1 MKKKI
6 SLNQVS
12 WLLACLGIL
21 LMTGFV
27 FAHWQN
33 VSGNVQEQ
41 STAASTNPDQQFIN
55 GLQEM
60 LAKDNLSAED
70 RANLQQKLE
79 MLQRLESQRQANSQ
93 HNGPKPTGPNVPPNQ
108 SPQLLTVNRMP
119 EEGIFE
125 GSGGLVH
132 PWQANVV
139 NFWQKTI
146 DSKTYQVLAGSQP
159 DDTSQGIL
167 IVMVSQNKGLG
178 REQQIYLPPEKTGA
192 LHITSVSGM
201 MLSLLDESGVTWVF
215 NLNTRDFQK

>member
-1 MKKKI
+1 MKKNI
-6 SLNQVS
+6 RLNRVS

-33 VSGNVQEQ
+33 VSGNLQVQN
-41 STAASTNPDQQFIN
+41 TAASTTPDQQFIN

-79 MLQRLESQRQANSQ
+79 MLQRLENQRQANSQ
-93 HNGPKPTGPNVPPNQ
+93 HTSSKPTGANVPPNQ
-108 SPQLLTVNRMP
+108 SPQLLTLNSTP
-119 EEGIFE
+119 EEGVFE

-132 PWQANVV
+132 PWQANVT

-146 DSKTYQVLAGSQP
+146 DSKTYQVLAGSLP
-159 DDTSQGIL
+159 DDTRQGLL
-167 IVMVSQNKGLG
+167 IVMVSQNKVLG
-178 REQQIYLPPEKTGA
+178 REQQIYLTPEKSGA
-192 LHITSVSGM
+192 LRITSVSGTT
-201 MLSLLDESGVTWVF
+201 LSLVDESGVTWAF
-215 NLNTRDFQK
+215 DLNTRAFQK